1 MGRRILVRP
10 PSPGRR
16 FYRTYYD
23 GTDPRAA
30 LIDEFRLHLQPGEL
44 HDKMMLA
51 LHIGAS
57 VMLGRVPQAD
67 MYAQAKLFAER
78 ASQQAEGVKRLLEHI
93 RSAPSASSGPS
104 TPPAMSKSPSLSQL
118 HTAAIDS
125 AASLPPPLPVRLT
138 PRLGPSG
145 APTDLHS
152 AIEPL
157 SSGALQPVPL
167 VTSVQEVASS
177 AALSGAQPG
186 TSGSGSRSAAQ
197 AAFDAFG
204 S

>member
-57 VMLGRVPQAD
+57 VMLGRVPHAD

-93 RSAPSASSGPS
+93 RSTPLDSSAQSPSPVEQMS
-104 TPPAMSKSPSLSQL
+104 TPVAQQQT
-118 HTAAIDS
+118 TALGS
-125 AASLPPPLPVRLT
+125 AVSLPPPLPIRLA
-138 PRLGPSG
+138 PRLGPISVP
-145 APTDLHS
+145 ADLHPT
-152 AIEPL
+152 IEPL
-157 SSGALQPVPL
+157 TSGSGQPVSDRISDPD
-167 VTSVQEVASS
+167 V
-177 AALSGAQPG
+177 ALSGAQPG
-186 TSGSGSRSAAQ
+186 TAGGRSQSAAQ